1 MALKIQIDTR
11 DESDQN
17 LRELPLCAPW
27 TRIRPIA
34 NLEARL
40 VSNWAVNVSLSRLPV
55 HYPVTAGTGVLSFQ
69 SLKGRDPSG
78 QIKRPPPLFRRPGSV
93 Y

>member
-1 MALKIQIDTR
+1 M
-11 DESDQN
+11 
-17 LRELPLCAPW
+17 
-27 TRIRPIA
+27 
-34 NLEARL
+34 
-40 VSNWAVNVSLSRLPV
+40 SNWAVNVSLSRLPV